1 MPADVLQQP
10 EVVGELSRQLF
21 GARNVALM
29 LQQGED
35 IAQANQVSAN
45 RLVNRPRWSRVSLIA
60 DWAMCPPFGEGT

>member
-10 EVVGELSRQLF
+10 EVVGKLSRQLF
-21 GARNVALM
+21 GARNVVLT

-45 RLVNRPRWSRVSLIA
+45 RLVDRLPLVA
-60 DWAMCPPFGEGT
+60 GELDR